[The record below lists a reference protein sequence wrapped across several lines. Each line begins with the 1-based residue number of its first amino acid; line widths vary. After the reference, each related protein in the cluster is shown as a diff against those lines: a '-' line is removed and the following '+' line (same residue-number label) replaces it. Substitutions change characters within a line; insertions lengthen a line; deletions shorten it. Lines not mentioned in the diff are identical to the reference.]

1 MSVFNIFLG
10 HISSV
15 VSSLVQTG
23 NAATQ
28 FDPKKITVEPTRD
41 VSHGDLATNVAMIL
55 AKPLGMNPRE
65 LAEKIVGDLKK
76 IPDIEKLEIA
86 GPGFINMT
94 LTPQFWHKQ
103 LRDALEKKERYGDSV
118 LGKNEPLNVE
128 FVSVNPTGPLHTGHG
143 RNAVLG
149 DTIAALMQKVGYQVT
164 REYYVNDAGGQ
175 VNALARS
182 VYLRYCQALGQE
194 VVESD
199 FTADMYHGDYVV
211 PVGEAFAKE
220 FGKQWLG
227 KPESEWLNLFREKS
241 VAAMMSDIRDTLEK
255 LGVMMDVYTSEKELV
270 EAGRI
275 EETLKILEDQGDVYQ
290 GVLSPPKG
298 HIVDDWEERPQ
309 TLFRATAYGDDVDR
323 ALKKSDGTWTYFAG
337 DIAYHVD
344 KFKRGFKQMID
355 VFGADHSGYVKR
367 VTSAVKA
374 VTQGQGNVE
383 IKVCQMVNFLD
394 NGVPV
399 RMSKR
404 AGIFI
409 TIDEVI
415 DRVGK
420 DSTRFMMISRHQ
432 DMPIDFDFAKV
443 VEQTKDNP
451 IFYIQYAHARICSV
465 LRHTQSVFPNMNLDY
480 LESAQIELLTDESEL
495 AMIKLIANWPRQVE
509 VAALIREPHRLANF
523 LYDLASQFHSLWNKG
538 KDNTHLRFIDPN
550 QEELTKA
557 RLALIKCVAMVISS
571 GLLLFGITPVQE
583 MR

>member
-15 VSSLVQTG
+15 VSSLIQTAEVA
-23 NAATQ
+23 NQ
-28 FDPKKITVEPTRD
+28 LDLKKITVEPTRD
-41 VSHGDLATNVAMIL
+41 PLHGDLATNVAMIL
-55 AKPLGMNPRE
+55 AKPLGQNPRQ
-65 LAEKIVGDLKK
+65 LAEKIVSDLKK

-94 LTPQFWHKQ
+94 LTPRFWHNQ
-103 LRDALEKKERYGDSV
+103 LREVLERKERYGNSM
-118 LGKNEPLNVE
+118 LGKNELLNVE

-149 DTIAALMQKVGYQVT
+149 DTIAALMQKVGYKVV

-182 VYLRYCQALGQE
+182 VYLRYLQALGQKISE
-194 VVESD
+194 ND
-199 FTADMYHGDYVV
+199 FTDDMYHGDYLV
-211 PVGEAFAKE
+211 PAGEAFAKE
-220 FGKQWLG
+220 FGKAWLD
-227 KPESEWLNLFREKS
+227 KTETEWLPFFRERS
-241 VAAMMSDIRDTLEK
+241 VAVMMSGIQKTLGK

-270 EAGRI
+270 NAGRV
-275 EETLKILEDQGDVYQ
+275 EETLKILEEQGDVYQ
-290 GVLSPPKG
+290 GVLNPPKG
-298 HIVDDWEERPQ
+298 HVVDDWEERPQ
-309 TLFRATAYGDDVDR
+309 TLFKATAYGDDVDR
-323 ALKKSDGTWTYFAG
+323 ALKKSDGSWTYFAG

-344 KFKRGFKQMID
+344 KFRRGFKHMIN
-355 VFGADHSGYVKR
+355 VFGSDHSGYVKR
-367 VTSAVKA
+367 VISAVKA
-374 VTQGQGNVE
+374 VTQGQVDLE

-404 AGIFI
+404 AGTFI

-420 DSTRFMMISRHQ
+420 DATRFMMISRHQ
-432 DMPIDFDFAKV
+432 DMSIDFDFAKV

-465 LRHTQSVFPNMNLDY
+465 LRHTQTIFPSINPDY
-480 LESAQIELLTDESEL
+480 LESAHIELLTDESEL
-495 AMIKLIANWPRQVE
+495 AMIKLIANWPRQIE
-509 VAALIREPHRLANF
+509 VAALVREPHRLANF
-523 LYDLASQFHSLWNKG
+523 LYDLASQFHALWNKG